1 LQAGFGFLACHAGSF
16 SMPDAWPNQNGGKTW
31 IFSSRTENMMPNS
44 SHVSFKKTLHLCML
58 VVLAAVVAWHYGRAG
73 VLLLLGHRDASL
85 TKLASFS
92 RKKLAS

>member
-1 LQAGFGFLACHAGSF
+1 MPRWLLLHAGRLAQSKWREDMDLF
-16 SMPDAWPNQNGGKTW
+16 LQNRKYDAKLFTCFFQ
-31 IFSSRTENMMPNS
+31 
-44 SHVSFKKTLHLCML
+44 KTLHLCML